1 MRARAAVTYNP
12 MVVDLEPT
20 QEEIDRIFSALADA
34 TRRDILVR
42 VIDREQSVSSL
53 ARPYAMSLPAVQKH
67 VAVLERAGLVAK
79 TRVGKEQHVHA
90 VPERIRVARALLE
103 RLERLW
109 RHRIDAMDRLLAEDA
124 VADAPEQHEKE

>member
-1 MRARAAVTYNP
+1 
-12 MVVDLEPT
+12 MVVDTEPT
-20 QEEIDRIFSALADA
+20 QKEIDRIFSALADA

-67 VAVLERAGLVAK
+67 VGVLERAGLVSK
-79 TRVGKEQHVHA
+79 TRVGKEQHVRA

-103 RLERLW
+103 QLETLW
-109 RHRIDAMDRLLAEDA
+109 RHRIEAVDRLLAEDGGRKSP
-124 VADAPEQHEKE
+124 VQQKKE

>member
-1 MRARAAVTYNP
+1 
-12 MVVDLEPT
+12 MVVDVEPT

-67 VAVLERAGLVAK
+67 VAVLERAGLVRK

-90 VPERIRVARALLE
+90 VPERIRVARALLD
-103 RLERLW
+103 RLEQLW

-124 VADAPEQHEKE
+124 APDAPVQHEKE

>member
-1 MRARAAVTYNP
+1 
-12 MVVDLEPT
+12 MVVDTDPT
-20 QEEIDRIFSALADA
+20 QQEIDRIFSALADA

-67 VAVLERAGLVAK
+67 VGVLERAGLVSK
-79 TRVGKEQHVHA
+79 TRVGKEQHVRA

-103 RLERLW
+103 QLEALW
-109 RHRIDAMDRLLAEDA
+109 RHRIEAMDRLLVEDGGMQSP
-124 VADAPEQHEKE
+124 APHEKE